1 MDEDDECGPLRRPR
15 TYDSNGHFIG
25 SYPKD
30 MLINSHTA
38 PGILGGC
45 SNTCIGSVNTPREDT
60 IHASDGDCDD
70 GGPGSQYNYCEYGTD
85 CADCGHRQG
94 QEHIHSVQITPSTG
108 RRMSAE
114 DTEDALLEAAKAGAH
129 ESVDSSALEDSL
141 PALMTE
147 I

>member
-1 MDEDDECGPLRRPR
+1 MCGLISGRR
-15 TYDSNGHFIG
+15 I
-25 SYPKD
+25 
-30 MLINSHTA
+30 
-38 PGILGGC
+38 
-45 SNTCIGSVNTPREDT
+45 E
-60 IHASDGDCDD
+60 
-70 GGPGSQYNYCEYGTD
+70 